1 MTGKEWWHGW
11 DKEQARGETRQGD
24 AVLLTDVDVRGLSY
38 SRRGPEACNWQKK
51 VDLKAIVGVFGIN
64 RKMDV
69 MRNPELKAKS
79 SQRDGKGGA
88 SIPTHKNL

>member
-11 DKEQARGETRQGD
+11 DNEQVRGETRQGD
-24 AVLLTDVDVRGLSY
+24 AVLLPGVDVRGLSY
-38 SRRGPEACNWQKK
+38 REEDLKPVTSKKK
-51 VDLKAIVGVFGIN
+51 VDLKAIVDVFAIN

-79 SQRDGKGGA
+79 SQRGGKGGA
-88 SIPTHKNL
+88 SIPTHKIL